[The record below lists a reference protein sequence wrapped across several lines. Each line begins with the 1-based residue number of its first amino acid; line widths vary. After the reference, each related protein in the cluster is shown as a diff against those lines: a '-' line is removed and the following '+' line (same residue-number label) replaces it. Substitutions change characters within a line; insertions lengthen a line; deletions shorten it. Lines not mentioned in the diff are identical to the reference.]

1 MSITSQRL
9 EELNRLENVMRHE
22 NKLIDKKTGTYTKEY
37 TELRNQIKSLENE
50 LHNEHAA
57 SNAVKSKKALNDSY
71 GSTIDNLM
79 QQYGISNGAM
89 NKSGTIVNS
98 STAIANS
105 TVANAKST
113 VEKTTETLKNTFL
126 GNSETTNSTS
136 TTSSTSSTSSNL
148 LDEGLSAAS
157 SVGTSISNLWS
168 STKSTA
174 SEFASTIADKAS
186 GAMDYVSGLTDKAGG
201 FINEYAGSALAS
213 ATNMVNKLSNK
224 ATEATEWFNG
234 ITADFTNSDN
244 NTETKTAFVASDN
257 KDGVKNANLPAAELG
272 IKFDKFTG
280 NTFAKF
286 KELAGPTNNLF
297 TAISNAK
304 KTVTGMVQSISKTGS
319 AIVGSVSSTV
329 KSVTAPIS
337 KTINTVK
344 QLSDPNNVKASI
356 SSALD
361 FLPFGLGDMVGK
373 IAYNEAAKLHNKIGA
388 VETRLNG
395 IQGIGDKVQGLLS
408 YANSPSEVTNDL
420 GKIII
425 GLCSKDVSKKDL
437 DTLFK
442 AATEVCP
449 NVATPSYMEFGNNKA
464 VYTTLL
470 KQAISFGSST
480 LISQLANCQKYFGT
494 DTKKLITDSYLE
506 AAKAGDPTVFNA
518 MLDAAGVSG
527 TKDVKK
533 LAIALGTNL
542 KQEVSGTKGVLDG
555 VTTVSL
561 LDATE
566 DEGVDINEYYRSE
579 YANTL
584 EKLQITPQELIS
596 DDITPSAISASTIT
610 LLSRKPEVL
619 NSIGITN
626 DTRDTVLAMY
636 NTYMGMETI

>member
-22 NKLIDKKTGTYTKEY
+22 NKVIDRKTGTYTKEY
-37 TELRNQIKSLENE
+37 TELRNQMKSLEND

-57 SNAVKSKKALNDSY
+57 GNAVKAKKALNDSY

-79 QQYGISNGAM
+79 KQYGISNGAI
-89 NKSGTIVNS
+89 NKSGTIIDS
-98 STAIANS
+98 STAVANN
-105 TVANAKST
+105 TVAAAKT
-113 VEKTTETLKNTFL
+113 TAEKTTSALKDTFL
-126 GNSETTNSTS
+126 NNNTSNSTS
-136 TTSSTSSTSSNL
+136 TATNSATSAASGL

-157 SVGTSISNLWS
+157 SVGTSISSLWN

-174 SEFASTIADKAS
+174 SEFAGTIADKAS

-201 FINEYAGSALAS
+201 FINEYAGSALAT

-234 ITADFTNSDN
+234 VTSDFIGGDN

-257 KDGVKNANLPAAELG
+257 KNGVKNANLPAAELG
-272 IKFDKFTG
+272 IKFDNFTG

-286 KELAGPTNNLF
+286 KELAGPVNNLF
-297 TAISNAK
+297 TAVSNAK

-319 AIVGSVSSTV
+319 AIVGSVSTTV

-344 QLSDPNNVKASI
+344 QLSDPNNVRASI

-373 IAYNEAAKLHNKIGA
+373 AAYNEAAKLHNKIGV

-408 YANSPSEVTNDL
+408 YANSPSEITNDL

-425 GLCSKDVSKKDL
+425 GLCTKDVSKNDL

-442 AATEVCP
+442 TAMEVCP
-449 NVATPSYMEFGNNKA
+449 NVATPSYMEFGNNKL

-518 MLDAAGVSG
+518 MLDAAGTSG
-527 TKDVKK
+527 TKDTKK

-542 KQEVSGTKGVLDG
+542 RQESEGTKGVLDG

-561 LDATE
+561 LDTTE
-566 DEGVDINEYYRSE
+566 DEGININEYYRSE

-619 NSIGITN
+619 NSIGINN

-636 NTYMGMETI
+636 NTYMQMETV